1 MNPVLL
7 VGLPDSG
14 KTNFLA
20 RIWIAMTQS
29 GCTVEPHGMP
39 EDIAYVES
47 LVGFLLQGEFAPRS
61 NQNEEP
67 RPFAIDVYEKNT
79 NRVIPLIV
87 PDVRGELW
95 KEAVSTTELPEDWM
109 ARLNSCRSVLLFL
122 RAHSDQIVKP
132 LDWVTS
138 QRYMEHLRIAPEDA
152 NEIPTQVM
160 LCELLRFFELSLS
173 RTTNSLPRVAV
184 LVTAWDLLSPEEQTK
199 GPEEYIQQQFPM
211 LAGRL
216 RDITKL
222 DVRVFG
228 ASILGGDLGDD
239 SAFKKEYMTSDSS
252 PHGRGYI
259 VTTDEGEVRQSSDL
273 TLPLAWALQSA

>member
-1 MNPVLL
+1 MSPVLL

-20 RIWIAMTQS
+20 RIWIALTQS
-29 GCTVEPHGMP
+29 GCTVEPKGMP

-47 LVGFLLQGEFAPRS
+47 LVEYLLQGKFAPRS

-67 RPFAIDVYEKNT
+67 RPFTIEVIEKGT
-79 NRVIPLIV
+79 DRVIPLIV

-95 KEAVSTTELPEDWM
+95 QDAVSTTELPEEWM
-109 ARLNSCRSVLLFL
+109 DRLNSCRSVLLFL
-122 RAHSDQIVKP
+122 RVHSDQIVKP

-138 QRYMEHLRIAPEDA
+138 KRNMEHLRRSPEDA
-152 NEIPTQVM
+152 DQIPTQVM
-160 LCELLRFFELSLS
+160 LCELLRFLELSLA
-173 RTTNSLPRVAV
+173 RGAGKLPRVAV
-184 LVTAWDLLSPEEQTK
+184 LVTAWDLLAHEEQAQ
-199 GPEEYIQQQFPM
+199 GPEKYIQQQFPM

-216 RDITKL
+216 RDISKL

-228 ASILGGDLGDD
+228 VSILGGDLGDD
-239 SAFKKEYMTSDSS
+239 PEFKREYMTSNS
-252 PHGRGYI
+252 PQGHGYI
-259 VTTDEGEVRQSSDL
+259 VTTDGGETKQSPDL